1 MRMEALKR
9 EERKGRM
16 DRGGNGEREE
26 ASFKG
31 RSVKRGTE
39 ARDTEKFLHP

>member
-1 MRMEALKR
+1 MRMKALKR
-9 EERKGRM
+9 EERKGGM

-31 RSVKRGTE
+31 RSVRKGTE
-39 ARDTEKFLHP
+39 SQDTEKLLHP